1 MIVLIILHW
10 LRRSSALCSVL
21 PDALSQHQM
30 LHQLFLRD
38 SPQQPFKQFL
48 PNPAQGPF
56 RRLSETYFF
65 LRMRQARNLLQILKE
80 GAPGKGKSLALA
92 RGSRTYAES
101 EQSVLAVRRPVGSER
116 QEHLPTSWSKGLVAK
131 RGISTACRGVRRD
144 SPSTPRESGCDERKK
159 TPRAKTVTDTNSAGY
174 ATVPRLT
181 DPLQPRQRLRRR
193 RQQRRSR
200 KGPSAWSLS
209 GIWATSALPDQNL
222 PKTWPTKI
230 GPTKGPPLSDP
241 SFD

>member
-116 QEHLPTSWSKGLVAK
+116 QEHLPTS
-131 RGISTACRGVRRD
+131 
-144 SPSTPRESGCDERKK
+144 
-159 TPRAKTVTDTNSAGY
+159 
-174 ATVPRLT
+174 
-181 DPLQPRQRLRRR
+181 
-193 RQQRRSR
+193 
-200 KGPSAWSLS
+200 
-209 GIWATSALPDQNL
+209 
-222 PKTWPTKI
+222 
-230 GPTKGPPLSDP
+230 
-241 SFD
+241 